1 MEFKIIT
8 EQEAKEL
15 GIDVD
20 NLQNEVELSDIVDEN
35 GKEVLPSDGDE

>member
-1 MEFKIIT
+1 MEFKIVT

>member
-1 MEFKIIT
+1 MEFKIVT
-8 EQEAKEL
+8 EEEAKEL